1 MTACRI
7 FSLVGLTFFVALL
20 SFAGC
25 RKSALAPQRNPVQ
38 VPPPERFPQE
48 GDSVSVIDDVKF
60 TISPYFWQDFMPTIP
75 PGGPPFFLCLEIK
88 VKNYT
93 GKPLR
98 GFTAWMTT
106 LYYFGTQEVFHTFQL
121 IPGAET
127 QSEETL
133 LPQEEKTLTYTNDR
147 KSTFS
152 PQIEQGTKLY
162 GRIMVR
168 WNGKI
173 YLLTSPPASVAYTY

>member
-20 SFAGC
+20 SFTGC
-25 RKSALAPQRNPVQ
+25 RKSALAPDRDLVE

-48 GDSVSVIDDVKF
+48 GDSVTVIDGVKL
-60 TISPYFWQDFMPTIP
+60 TVTPYFWQDFMPTIP

-93 GKPLR
+93 EKPLR
-98 GFTAWMTT
+98 GFTAGMTT
-106 LYYFGTQEVFHTFQL
+106 LYYFDTQKVFYTFQL

-127 QSEETL
+127 KAEETL

-162 GRIMVR
+162 GRIMVK
-168 WNGKI
+168 WNGKTC
-173 YLLTSPPASVAYTY
+173 LLSSPPAGVVFTY